1 MATAETAGQATGSCP
16 PLGEH
21 SAEGATAA
29 CRPVGLEVE
38 EELELEDSAL
48 LHLKVS
54 APRAAGTPRNC
65 GFYSTCKKSNQNC
78 FENYNKRGDIN
89 VPAKEECALL
99 NTQVSGTVTVQR
111 GATLKLLGTQ
121 VSGTVTVQ
129 QGATLEAKKKSS
141 FGALKGSGANTIQ
154 VHDATVKSIKLE
166 GAYTIQVNDAT
177 VKSIELEGTKNS
189 VTVDKCNIES
199 KMSITASKIENNV
212 LVNVFVK
219 KNHIQGNVTISGL
232 TVSRKFEMFYNKFSD
247 GTVTIEKV
255 IFPDSKSINAQGN
268 DLSKGYFVCEKNW
281 GFSTKDGGALDGKNC
296 RQ

>member
-89 VPAKEECALL
+89 VPAKEECTLL
-99 NTQVSGTVTVQR
+99 N
-111 GATLKLLGTQ
+111 TQ